1 MGNNGHR
8 QNARKKQNQERRP
21 PQNSNPFSDPTVSGS
36 PFTQA
41 NVQVEQRP
49 SSPQQP
55 PQQPIDITTSRPPS
69 ELGLALSGRATPP
82 SNLGPVQSQ
91 PTEQTTDQR
100 TQAFFAELERRRQE
114 EKEKEQKAVLEAQKA
129 QKLREEALERQRAR
143 ELEILRQQDLEIQR
157 QKEIEKQRQIE
168 LENLRNEKLEKQRL
182 LEEEKK

>member
-55 PQQPIDITTSRPPS
+55 IDITTSRSPS
-69 ELGLALSGRATPP
+69 ELGLALFGRATPP

-114 EKEKEQKAVLEAQKA
+114 EKEKEQKALLEDQKA